1 MIIRFF
7 FVFLILFKVM
17 SQNYKCEGNNFI
29 KTKTGYRETTQ
40 CVCAT
45 DQCKQSLHIDF
56 VT

>member
-1 MIIRFF
+1 
-7 FVFLILFKVM
+7 M